1 MENTEKESVVTE
13 SKFKRLVVAIT
24 VGAVLLIV
32 ILLSVMTYQ
41 LIAIGK
47 ERREIAEL
55 EREIAEYDE
64 LYASGEDTL
73 QARSKR
79 LWIERRAR
87 ELGYVYEGDVPLS

>member
-1 MENTEKESVVTE
+1 M
-13 SKFKRLVVAIT
+13 R
-24 VGAVLLIV
+24 
-32 ILLSVMTYQ
+32 
-41 LIAIGK
+41 
-47 ERREIAEL
+47 
-55 EREIAEYDE
+55 IAEYDE